1 MKSFFSSLLIWV
13 NETLIS
19 LGESVFLISTSS
31 LCDGDFEK
39 FIGEK
44 DLIFKL
50 TSNFSECFIFSSVKG
65 LLKWLLKWLLKCLL
79 LFVEGTYRDYKDPGR
94 RIIQKLSNV
103 TSNSSRY

>member
-1 MKSFFSSLLIWV
+1 MKSFFSSLLIRV
-13 NETLIS
+13 KETLIS

-65 LLKWLLKWLLKCLL
+65 LLKWLLKCLL